1 MLDLNELCKMAY
13 ENTCKRA
20 EHEPGIKMGT
30 MEALKHCAGEVI
42 EATEAYINYREIK
55 NLADDLTAK
64 DLDEKWEGQEEPDVC
79 EEYYQECRARFCSEL
94 ADIICCVLTICGYAN
109 IDIELALT
117 KCMEKNFKR
126 GKQDETC

>member
-1 MLDLNELCKMAY
+1 MLDLNELCKIAY

-20 EHEPGIKMGT
+20 EHESDIKIGT
-30 MEALKHCAGEVI
+30 MEALKHCAGEVV
-42 EATEAYINYREIK
+42 EAGEALTLYAICKQDGSEEVNNKTKEAF
-55 NLADDLTAK
+55 AD
-64 DLDEKWEGQEEPDVC
+64 
-79 EEYYQECRARFCSEL
+79 EL
-94 ADIICCVLTICGYAN
+94 ADIVCCVLTICGQEN

>member
-13 ENTCKRA
+13 ENAKKRA
-20 EHEPGIKMGT
+20 RHEPTIRVDVMHT
-30 MEALKHCAGEVI
+30 LKHCAGEVV
-42 EATEAYINYREIK
+42 EATEAYTRIMPKEVF
-55 NLADDLTAK
+55 AD
-64 DLDEKWEGQEEPDVC
+64 
-79 EEYYQECRARFCSEL
+79 EL
-94 ADIICCVLTICGYAN
+94 ADIVCCVLTICGHLD